1 MANIIQPTPK
11 QIEAKQIATD
21 PSKNIILYG
30 GAIRG
35 GKSFWLCLMFHS
47 LAMMYEGSKWVMIRK
62 SLPTLKKTL
71 IPSFFKL
78 YHMGINHYIE
88 KFNNQD
94 YIVYYKNGSQI
105 LFMAESYDTDKEL
118 NRFRGLEIN
127 GAGFDEINECQEDT
141 FNVVNSRVFSYSH
154 LIPNQPKPI
163 ILATCN
169 PSTGWVK
176 EKFYDRWKDN
186 TLPENWSYIPSKIT
200 DNPYIPESAIEELRR
215 TTTSLIFERMINGDW
230 EVRENENLF
239 AYAFE
244 PTRNVSNEAVYQEG
258 LPVYLSFDFN
268 VNPATCAVFQ
278 HTHDFIYQIDEVRL
292 SDSSIYAVTD
302 LLKTKEYYNADFPI
316 YVTGD
321 ASGWAREK
329 GTRGLDSM
337 YNIIRRELNLP
348 ITAMKAPR
356 NNPLHKHSRVL
367 YNSIFERHPKCII
380 HPKCVYSIKDNLNV
394 KVLEDNTIDK
404 SDSKLTHNLDCQRYY
419 YSTFHYNFTKTIF
432 DSVAQGE

>member
-1 MANIIQPTPK
+1 MANIIRPTPK

-21 PSKNIILYG
+21 PNKNIILYG

-47 LAMMYEGSKWVMIRK
+47 LAMMHEGSKWVMIRK

-78 YHMGINHYIE
+78 YHLGINTYIE
-88 KFNNQD
+88 KFNSQD

-105 LFMAESYDTDKEL
+105 MFMAESYDTDKEL

-127 GAGFDEINECQEDT
+127 GAGFDEINECQKDT

-176 EKFYDRWKDN
+176 EQFYDRWKDN
-186 TLPENWSYIPSKIT
+186 TLPSNWSYIPSKIT
-200 DNPYIPESAIEELRR
+200 DNPYIPESAIEELRK
-215 TTTSLIFERMINGDW
+215 TTTSLIFERMVNGDW

-239 AYAFE
+239 AYGFE
-244 PTRNVSNEAVYQEG
+244 PTRNVSADAVYQYG

-278 HTHDFIYQIDEVRL
+278 HTSDWIYQIDEIRL
-292 SDSSIYAVTD
+292 TDASIYSVTN
-302 LLKTKEYYNADFPI
+302 LIKTKEYFNESSTLF
-316 YVTGD
+316 VTGD

-329 GTRGLDSM
+329 STQSLDSM
-337 YNIIRRELNLP
+337 YMIIKRELNISLQAIKTP
-348 ITAMKAPR
+348 KA
-356 NNPLHKHSRVL
+356 NPSHKKSRIL
-367 YNSIFERHPKCII
+367 YNSIFEKHKKCII
-380 HPKCVYSIKDNLNV
+380 HPKCIYSIKDNLNV
-394 KVLEDNTIDK
+394 KVLEDNSIDK

-419 YSTFHYNFTKTIF
+419 YSTFHYNFTKNVF
-432 DSVAQGE
+432 ENEE

>member
-1 MANIIQPTPK
+1 MANIIKPTPK
-11 QIEAKQIATD
+11 QIEAKEIATQQD
-21 PSKNIILYG
+21 KNIVLYG

-47 LAMMYEGSKWVMIRK
+47 LAMKHEGSKWVMIRK

-88 KFNNQD
+88 KFNSQD

-105 LFMAESYDTDKEL
+105 MFMAESYDTDKEL

-163 ILATCN
+163 VLATCN

-176 EKFYDRWKDN
+176 EKFYDRWKDD
-186 TLPENWSYIPSKIT
+186 TLPSNWAYIPSKIT
-200 DNPYIPESAIEELRR
+200 DNPYIPESAIEELRA
-215 TTTSLIFERMINGDW
+215 TTTSLIFERMVNGDW

-244 PTRNVSNEAVYQEG
+244 PTRNISKEAVYQEG

-278 HTHDFIYQIDEVRL
+278 HTSDFIYQIDEIRL
-292 SDSSIYAVTD
+292 SDSSIYSVTN
-302 LLKTKEYYNADFPI
+302 LIKNKEYFKSQI

-329 GTRGLDSM
+329 STSNLDSM
-337 YNIIRRELNLP
+337 YTIIKRELNLP
-348 ITAMKAPR
+348 LTAIKTPR
-356 NNPLHKHSRVL
+356 ANPSHKKSREL
-367 YNSIFERHPKCII
+367 YNSIFEKHKLCIINPKCI
-380 HPKCVYSIKDNLNV
+380 HSIKDNLNV

-419 YSTFHYNFTKTIF
+419 YSTFHYNFTKSLH
-432 DSVAQGE
+432 D

>member
-1 MANIIQPTPK
+1 MVINPTPK
-11 QIEAKQIATD
+11 QIEAKQIATQQD
-21 PSKNIILYG
+21 KNIILYG

-35 GKSFWLCLMFHS
+35 GKSFWLCLMMHS
-47 LAMMYEGSKWVMIRK
+47 LAMKHEGSKWVMIRK

-105 LFMAESYDTDKEL
+105 MFMAESYDTDKEL

-127 GAGFDEINECQEDT
+127 GAGFDEINECNQDT

-154 LIPNQPKPI
+154 LIPNQPKPL

-176 EKFYDRWKDN
+176 ELFYDRWKDN
-186 TLPENWSYIPSKIT
+186 TLPSNWAYIPSKIT
-200 DNPYIPESAIEELRR
+200 DNPYIPESAIEELRA
-215 TTTSLIFERMINGDW
+215 TTTSLIFERMVNGDW

-278 HTHDFIYQIDEVRL
+278 HTHDFIYQIDEIRL
-292 SDSSIYAVTD
+292 KDSSIYSVTD
-302 LLKTKEYYNADFPI
+302 LIKTKDYFKSQV

-329 GTRGLDSM
+329 STQSLDSM
-337 YNIIRRELNLP
+337 YSIIKRELNIP
-348 ITAMKAPR
+348 ITAIKTPR
-356 NNPLHKHSRVL
+356 ANPSHKKSREL
-367 YNSIFERHPKCII
+367 YNSIFEKHIKCYI
-380 HPKCVYSIKDNLNV
+380 HPKCVFSIKDNLNV
-394 KVLEDNTIDK
+394 KVLEDNSIDK

-419 YSTFHYNFTKTIF
+419 YSTFHYNFTK
-432 DSVAQGE
+432 SLHL

>member
-1 MANIIQPTPK
+1 LVITPTPK
-11 QIEAKQIATD
+11 QIEAKGIACQHD
-21 PSKNIILYG
+21 KNIILYG

-35 GKSFWLCLMFHS
+35 GKSFWLCLMMHS
-47 LAMMYEGSKWVMIRK
+47 LAMKHEGSKWVMIRK

-186 TLPENWSYIPSKIT
+186 TLPSNWAYIPSKIT
-200 DNPYIPESAIEELRR
+200 DNPYIPETAIEELRA
-215 TTTSLIFERMINGDW
+215 TTTSLIFERMVNGDW

-244 PTRNVSNEAVYQEG
+244 PTKNVSEEAVYQEG

-278 HTHDFIYQIDEVRL
+278 HTHDFIYQIDEIRL
-292 SDSSIYAVTD
+292 KDSSIYSVIE
-302 LLKTKEYYNADFPI
+302 LIKTKDYYQSQI

-329 GTRGLDSM
+329 STSALDSM
-337 YNIIRRELNLP
+337 YSIIRREFNLP
-348 ITAMKAPR
+348 ITAIKTPR
-356 NNPLHKHSRVL
+356 ANPSHKKSREL
-367 YNSIFERHPKCII
+367 YNSIFEKHIKCYI

-394 KVLEDNTIDK
+394 KVLEDNSIDK

-419 YSTFHYNFTKTIF
+419 YSTFHYNFTKSLHI
-432 DSVAQGE
+432 

>member
-1 MANIIQPTPK
+1 MANIIKPTPK

-21 PSKNIILYG
+21 PNKNIILYG

-47 LAMMYEGSKWVMIRK
+47 LAMMHEGSKWVMIRK

-78 YHMGINHYIE
+78 YHLGINTYIE
-88 KFNNQD
+88 KFNSQD

-105 LFMAESYDTDKEL
+105 MFMAESYDTDKEL

-127 GAGFDEINECQEDT
+127 GAGFDEINECQKDT

-163 ILATCN
+163 VLATCN

-176 EKFYDRWKDN
+176 EDFYDRWKEG
-186 TLPENWSYIPSKIT
+186 TLPENWAYIPSKIT
-200 DNPYIPESAIEELRR
+200 DNPYIPESAIEELRK
-215 TTTSLIFERMINGDW
+215 TTTDLIFQRMVNGDW

-239 AYAFE
+239 AYGFD
-244 PTRNVSNEAVYQEG
+244 TLRNVSNEAVYQYG

-278 HTHDFIYQIDEVRL
+278 HTHDWIYQIDEIRL
-292 SDSSIYAVTD
+292 TDASIYSVTD
-302 LLKTKEYYNADFPI
+302 LIKSKEYFNESSTIF
-316 YVTGD
+316 VTGD

-329 GTRGLDSM
+329 STQSLDSM
-337 YNIIRRELNLP
+337 YMIIKRELNLP
-348 ITAMKAPR
+348 LQAIKTPKA
-356 NNPLHKHSRVL
+356 NPSHKKSRIL
-367 YNSIFERHPKCII
+367 YNSIFEKHKKCII
-380 HPKCVYSIKDNLNV
+380 HPKCIYSIKDNLNV
-394 KVLEDNTIDK
+394 KVLEDNSIDK

-419 YSTFHYNFTKTIF
+419 YSTFHYNFTKNVF
-432 DSVAQGE
+432 ENEE